1 MNTQPICVNI
11 CNNHGMENI
20 ALLPLMT
27 FAFVTCVTPGPN
39 NTLLLVSG
47 ANFGFRRTVPHMLGI
62 SLGMAAMIFG
72 MGLGLAAMIQRYDW
86 VYTVLKLAAAVYV
99 AWLAWK
105 IAHAAAPSQGTT
117 RAQPIGLW
125 QAAAFQWVN
134 PKAVAMAISAASI
147 YGAGGGAGQL
157 ALVAL
162 CFVCVGLPSI
172 SLWVIAGEALRQWLQ
187 SPARLR
193 AFNWTMAA
201 LLIAAMVPVIW
212 V

>member
-1 MNTQPICVNI
+1 
-11 CNNHGMENI
+11 MENF

-27 FAFVTCVTPGPN
+27 FAFVTSVTPGPN
-39 NTLLLVSG
+39 NMMLLASG
-47 ANFGFRRTVPHMLGI
+47 ANFGFRRSVPHMLGI
-62 SLGMAAMIFG
+62 ATGMAAMIFI
-72 MGLGLAAMIQRYDW
+72 MGLGLAAVIQRFDW
-86 VYTVLKLAAAVYV
+86 VYTTLKVAAALYV
-99 AWLAWK
+99 GWLAWK
-105 IAHAAAPSQGTT
+105 IAHAAAPSGSMGHA
-117 RAQPIGLW
+117 RPIGLW

-162 CFVCVGLPSI
+162 CFVSVGLPSI

-187 SPARLR
+187 SPAQLR

-201 LLIAAMVPVIW
+201 LLIGAMVPVFW
-212 V
+212 A